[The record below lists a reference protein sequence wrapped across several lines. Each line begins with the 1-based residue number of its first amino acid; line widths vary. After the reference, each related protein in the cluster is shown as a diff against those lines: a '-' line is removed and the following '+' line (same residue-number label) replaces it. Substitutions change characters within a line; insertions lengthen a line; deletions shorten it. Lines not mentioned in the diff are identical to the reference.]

1 VPTVLNRASIA
12 GCLFCAIGCCA
23 IATHNAHF
31 YMERPGDPCV
41 YVAPCN
47 PRQPLADLP
56 EKPQPS
62 PRPVDTRIWVT
73 GTGTDTTFTVSATR
87 LSSGRPWA
95 RGTIS

>member
-56 EKPQPS
+56 EKPQPLAPAS
-62 PRPVDTRIWVT
+62 
-73 GTGTDTTFTVSATR
+73 
-87 LSSGRPWA
+87 
-95 RGTIS
+95 